1 MLKKIY
7 KLEVTLKLV
16 SGLYIGGTDNGF
28 DIGGA
33 DSNVIKNPLTKEPYI
48 PGSSMKGKLKS
59 LLKYHHGELNE
70 KNDDFIFSDDT
81 IKNIFEPVEDSNVS
95 ITRAIFRDFILTRE
109 SVKELQAYLGLGSFT
124 EIKAENSI
132 DIIRGKAANPR
143 FIERVPAGAMFE
155 GEIILNVFEGDKK
168 EKMMETIKESLK
180 LLESNYLGGSGT
192 RGYGRVE
199 ISFDDFKVVDL

>member
-1 MLKKIY
+1 MLEGIY

-70 KNDDFIFSDDT
+70 KNDLIFSDDT
-81 IKNIFEPVEDSNVS
+81 ITNIFEPVEDSNVS

-155 GEIILNVFEGDKK
+155 GEIILNIFEGDKK

-199 ISFDDFKVVDL
+199 ISFDDFKAVDL

>member
-1 MLKKIY
+1 MLEEIY

-95 ITRAIFRDFILTRE
+95 ITRAIFRDFTLTKE
-109 SVKELQAYLGLGSFT
+109 SVKELQTYLGLGAFT

-132 DIIRGKAANPR
+132 DIIKGKAANPR
-143 FIERVPAGAMFE
+143 FIERVPAGAIFE
-155 GEIILNVFEGDKK
+155 GEIVLNVFEGDKK